1 MLEQLAQNAL
11 KQVMTNQW
19 VMAVLLA
26 VACVILIKIGIKILH
41 IIAIILLIAIAWYS
55 LGGIIY

>member
-1 MLEQLAQNAL
+1 MLEQLTQNAL

-41 IIAIILLIAIAWYS
+41 IIAILLLIAIAWYS
-55 LGGIIY
+55 LGGVIY

>member
-1 MLEQLAQNAL
+1 MLEQLTQNAL

-26 VACVILIKIGIKILH
+26 VACVILTKIGIKILH
-41 IIAIILLIAIAWYS
+41 TIAIILLIAIAWYS